1 MPEPGQTPQPA
12 VKQGQGPES
21 LPWGEAAQVNDLV
34 GLVPPP
40 DEQSYQPQTEQDQFI
55 YGPSDRP
62 QEPFSHGLPFG
73 PGANFVPDQGEGD
86 DAFVKRIASQ
96 ALNDP
101 AAPKQMKQFAQ
112 RALNGM

>member
-1 MPEPGQTPQPA
+1 M
-12 VKQGQGPES
+12 
-21 LPWGEAAQVNDLV
+21 

-40 DEQSYQPQTEQDQFI
+40 EDQQYQPQGEQDQFI

-73 PGANFVPDQGEGD
+73 PGANFTADAGESD
-86 DAFVKRIASQ
+86 DAFVKRIAAQ
-96 ALNDP
+96 AQNDP
-101 AAPKQMKQFAQ
+101 NAPKQMKQFAQ

>member
-1 MPEPGQTPQPA
+1 
-12 VKQGQGPES
+12 VKQGQGAQA

-34 GLVPPP
+34 GLAPPP
-40 DEQSYQPQTEQDQFI
+40 DEPGYQPQGDQDQFL

-62 QEPFSHGLPFG
+62 QEPFSHGLPYG
-73 PGANFVPDQGEGD
+73 PGAAFTPDQGEGD
-86 DAFVKRIASQ
+86 DQFVKRIASQ